1 MTMRIIFTESAVA
14 EIRRILDRQ
23 TGGRL
28 KLVYDAEGCGC
39 AVSGVPTLWITDEPD
54 RNDFSVAGDPF
65 EVLMDRKHEVFFEEN
80 MTIDYQASGYCFVLK
95 SSGQIYNANMRLIDK
110 RNAVANR

>member
-1 MTMRIIFTESAVA
+1 MRIIFTESAVA

-23 TGGRL
+23 AGGRL

-54 RNDFSVAGDPF
+54 RNDFIVAGDPF

-80 MTIDYQASGYCFVLK
+80 MTVDYQASGYCFILK